1 MGERRAEQSHTAH
14 GRWEGVRHD
23 EMCALPY
30 GSLSIVITVEVVRV
44 RARVSGVAKTLVV
57 FVHFSVRLERSGESA
72 RLRAGLHSPARPSRR
87 RADSPHDAASLSR
100 KRAAGRAKNAA
111 GRGTGCDTLR
121 HPRFQ
126 ITYSFIIIIN

>member
-1 MGERRAEQSHTAH
+1 LGERRAEQSHTAH

-30 GSLSIVITVEVVRV
+30 GSLSIVKTVEVVRV
-44 RARVSGVAKTLVV
+44 RARVSGIAKPLVV

-72 RLRAGLHSPARPSRR
+72 RLRAGLQHAPRGAAPRR
-87 RADSPHDAASLSR
+87 GRGTTLVAASLSR

-111 GRGTGCDTLR
+111 GCDTLR